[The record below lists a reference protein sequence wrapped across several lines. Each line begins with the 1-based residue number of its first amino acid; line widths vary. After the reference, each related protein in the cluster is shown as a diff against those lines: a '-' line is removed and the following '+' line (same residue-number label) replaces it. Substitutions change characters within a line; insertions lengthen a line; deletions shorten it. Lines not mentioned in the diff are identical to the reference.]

1 MYFKR
6 IDLQGFKS
14 FADPVSIE
22 FHEGITCIVGPNGS
36 GKSNISDA
44 LRWVLGEQSPKALRG
59 GKMEEVIFAG
69 TANRKSRGMAEVT
82 LVIDNTTGILPI
94 DYSEVAITRRMY
106 RSGQSE
112 YMINNTACRLKDIRE
127 LIMDTGIGVDGY
139 SIIGQGKISEIVSNK
154 PESRR
159 EIFEEAAGIVKY
171 RSRKEDA
178 EKKLENSNSNLER
191 VNDIIGEIEGRIDG
205 LKEDSRKAKEFLELR
220 ERQKGIEINITL
232 KNIESVELKN
242 EFLKD
247 ELTELTLEIDSFKER
262 KTAVEEDIAE
272 NRRMHSELDQ
282 EETAARDRLMFQA
295 QEISRIENQTQL
307 NQERLAAIERDKV
320 RLTDEIEAL
329 KEKCAVEEHNAAQM
343 AETKNQINEQIEA
356 LKTSLDE
363 ILEEQR
369 EQNQAVAD
377 LSQKV
382 EEQRDV
388 IYGLSVEM
396 SSSRSE
402 IAGLETLKDTLT
414 RRKELLLSEQEGAV
428 AGSGKLASEKASVEE
443 KIQKC
448 REDQKVLADQG
459 GRLRQEQKQKK
470 QQEEELR
477 RDMEELRISI
487 GQAQGKLRMFQ
498 DLENS
503 YEGYNGA
510 VKFLMKQNLPGLEGL
525 VAELIQVPKDLAT
538 AVETALGA
546 ALQNVVCADD
556 QSAQRAVAALKKA
569 KAGRLT
575 FLPVKSIRGGK
586 SNQVQNLADMDGYRG
601 LAVDCVEFDNRYQN
615 VMEYLLGRVV
625 IVDSL
630 EHAVRMSKKSASGLR
645 FVTLEGEVINASGA
659 ITGGMYKTNT
669 TNLLSRKAEIQQLT
683 EELEVMNQKKVEDT
697 ALMEQIR
704 KDSRILEDQLAALEQ
719 QYRGGQLEL
728 LEQEKQFQILSSQM
742 EDMETSGVKRDKELG
757 SLIREEASAEAMITD
772 LKTKLEEKNRRSTEA
787 DALLSQW
794 IPQLEEERRLA
805 ENLNEEV
812 TNRRMEI
819 NTLGNRRDSASEMEQ
834 RITATIRELQ
844 QDQVDRLNQI
854 EGLGQERLEL
864 MSGDGGLLQE
874 KETLQKEKAETE
886 QRLSEVQRQK
896 ADISR
901 YLAQEEQRRDEM
913 ADQLNEQARKK
924 FEAELK
930 LEKNENQISGWK
942 DKLWEDF
949 EISYI
954 QAMEFQS
961 EDFNLSQAQKES
973 RELRAKI
980 KALGDVNIGAIK
992 EYESTKDRYEFLTAQ
1007 RDDLLEAMNALK
1019 AIIDDMD
1026 KTIRQNFK
1034 ESFDKIMVNFESTFK
1049 QLFGGGTAQLRLED
1063 ESRPLES
1070 GIEIVAQPPGKKLQN
1085 INLMSGGEK
1094 TMTAIALMFA
1104 VLKAKPTP
1112 FCILDEVEAALD
1124 EANIDRFAKYLQNFR
1139 EIQFALVTHQKATM
1153 EYADVLYGVTMP
1165 EQGISKVLSLR
1176 MGDDFEL

>member
-44 LRWVLGEQSPKALRG
+44 LRWVLGEQSPKMLRG

-82 LVIDNTTGILPI
+82 LVIDNSTGILPI

-171 RSRKEDA
+171 RSRKEEA
-178 EKKLENSNSNLER
+178 EKKLESSNANLER
-191 VNDIIGEIEGRIDG
+191 VEDIIGEIEGRIDG
-205 LKEDSRKAKEFLELR
+205 LAEDSRKAKEYLELR

-232 KNIESVELKN
+232 KNIEQVELKN
-242 EFLKD
+242 EYLKD

-262 KTAVEEDIAE
+262 KAAVEADIAE
-272 NRRMHSELDQ
+272 NRQQQIELDQ
-282 EETAARDRLMFQA
+282 EETAVRDRLMFQA
-295 QEISRIENQTQL
+295 QEISRIENQAEL
-307 NQERLAAIERDKV
+307 NKERISAIERDKI
-320 RLTDEIEAL
+320 RLTEEIAAL
-329 KEKCAVEEHNAAQM
+329 KEKCSLEEHNAAQM
-343 AETKNQINEQIEA
+343 ADTKEDLNRQTEA
-356 LKTSLDE
+356 LKEALEE

-369 EQNQAVAD
+369 DQNQAVTD
-377 LSQKV
+377 LNHKV

-388 IYGLSVEM
+388 LYSLSVDM
-396 SSSRSE
+396 SSCRSE
-402 IAGLETLKDTLT
+402 INGLEALKDTLT
-414 RRKELLLSEQEGAV
+414 RRKELLLSEQEGAA
-428 AGSGKLASEKASVEE
+428 AGSGKLASEKTDVDE

-448 REDQKVLADQG
+448 RGDQKILADQG

-470 QQEEELR
+470 AQEEDLR
-477 RDMEELRISI
+477 RELEELRISI
-487 GQAQGKLRMFQ
+487 GQAQGKLRMYQ

-510 VKFLMKQNLPGLEGL
+510 VKFLMRQELPGLEGL
-525 VAELIQVPKDLAT
+525 VAELIQVPKELAT

-546 ALQNVVCADD
+546 ALQNVVCIDD
-556 QSAQRAVAALKKA
+556 QSAQRAVASLKKA

-575 FLPVKSIRGGK
+575 FLPVKSIRGGRA
-586 SNQVQNLADMDGYRG
+586 NQVQNLADMDGYRG
-601 LAVDCVEFDNRYQN
+601 LAVDCVDFDSRYQN

-625 IVDSL
+625 IVDNL
-630 EHAVRMSKKSASGLR
+630 DNAVRMSKKGGSGLR

-659 ITGGMYKTNT
+659 ITGGMYKTNS
-669 TNLLSRKAEIQQLT
+669 TNLLSRKAEIQQLS
-683 EELEVMNQKKVEDT
+683 EELELMNQKKTEGT
-697 ALMEQIR
+697 EQMEQLR
-704 KDSRILEDQLAALEQ
+704 KDARILEDQLAALEQ

-728 LEQEKQFQILSSQM
+728 MELEKQFQILSSQM
-742 EDMETSGVKRDKELG
+742 EDMETSGVKREKELD
-757 SLIREEASAEAMITD
+757 SLIREEASAEIMID
-772 LKTKLEEKNRRSTEA
+772 DAKAKLEEKTKKSLEA
-787 DALLSQW
+787 ERLLAEW
-794 IPQLEEERRLA
+794 IPQLEEDRRLA
-805 ENLNEEV
+805 EQLNSEV

-819 NTLGNRRDSASEMEQ
+819 HTLSNRRDSASEMEQ
-834 RITATIRELQ
+834 RILASIRDLQ
-844 QDQVDRLNQI
+844 KDQTDRLEQI
-854 EGLGQERLEL
+854 ESLSKERLEL
-864 MSGDGGLLQE
+864 MSGDGGLVQE
-874 KETLQKEKAETE
+874 KDILVKEKEESE
-886 QRLSEVQRQK
+886 QRLSEVQKKK
-896 ADISR
+896 ADISA
-901 YLAQEEQRRDEM
+901 YLAQEERRRDEM
-913 ADQLNEQARKK
+913 ADQLNDQARKK

-930 LEKNENQISGWK
+930 LEKNENQIAGWK

-954 QAMEFQS
+954 QAMEFES
-961 EDFNLSQAQKES
+961 EDFVMSQAQKES

-980 KALGDVNIGAIK
+980 KALGDVHVGAIK
-992 EYESTKDRYEFLTAQ
+992 EYEETKNRYEFLTAQ
-1007 RDDLLEAMNALK
+1007 RDDLVEAMNALK
-1019 AIIDDMD
+1019 AIIEDMD
-1026 KTIRQNFK
+1026 KTIRHNFK

-1063 ESRPLES
+1063 ETHPLES

-1124 EANIDRFAKYLQNFR
+1124 EANIDRFAKYLQNFK

>member
-44 LRWVLGEQSPKALRG
+44 LRWVLGEQSPKMLRG

-112 YMINNTACRLKDIRE
+112 YAINNTSCRLKDIRE

-171 RSRKEDA
+171 RSRKEEA
-178 EKKLENSNSNLER
+178 EKKLENSTANLDR
-191 VNDIIGEIEGRIDG
+191 VEDIIGEIEGRIDG
-205 LKEDSRKAKEFLELR
+205 LAEDSRKAKEFLELR

-232 KNIESVELKN
+232 KNIEQVELKN

-247 ELTELTLEIDSFKER
+247 ELTELTLEIDSFKDR
-262 KTAVEEDIAE
+262 KAAVEEDIAE
-272 NRRMHSELDQ
+272 NRNQHSLLDQ
-282 EETAARDRLMFQA
+282 EETAVRDRLMFQA
-295 QEISRIENQTQL
+295 QELSRIENQAEL
-307 NQERLAAIERDKV
+307 NKERISAIERDKV
-320 RLTDEIEAL
+320 RLTDEIAAL
-329 KEKCAVEEHNAAQM
+329 KEKCALEEHNAAQM
-343 AETKNQINEQIEA
+343 AETKEEMNRQVEAMKEA
-356 LKTSLDE
+356 LEE

-369 EQNQAVAD
+369 DQNQAV
-377 LSQKV
+377 SHMSRQV
-382 EEQRDV
+382 EEQRNL
-388 IYGLSVEM
+388 IYSLSAEM
-396 SSSRSE
+396 SSFRSE
-402 IAGLETLKDTLT
+402 INSLESLKSNFT
-414 RRKELLLSEQEGAV
+414 RRKELLLLEQEGA
-428 AGSGKLASEKASVEE
+428 AEGSGKLASEKTAVEE
-443 KIQKC
+443 RILKC

-459 GRLRQEQKQKK
+459 GRLRLEQKQKK
-470 QQEEELR
+470 AEEEALR
-477 RDMEELRISI
+477 GELEELRISI
-487 GQAQGKLRMFQ
+487 GQAQGKLRMYQ

-510 VKFLMKQNLPGLEGL
+510 VKFLMKQDLPGLEGL
-525 VAELIQVPKDLAT
+525 VAELIQVPKELAT
-538 AVETALGA
+538 AVETALGQ
-546 ALQNVVCADD
+546 ALQNVVCIDD
-556 QSAQRAVAALKKA
+556 QSAQRAVASLKKA

-575 FLPVKSIRGGK
+575 FLPVKSIRGGRAA
-586 SNQVQNLADMDGYRG
+586 QAQNLETMNGYRG
-601 LAVDCVEFDNRYQN
+601 LAVDCVEFDRRYQN

-625 IVDSL
+625 IVDNL
-630 EHAVRMSKKSASGLR
+630 DNAVTMSKKGGSGLR

-669 TNLLSRKAEIQQLT
+669 TNLLSRKAEIQQLSDD
-683 EELEVMNQKKVEDT
+683 LERMNQKKIDGT
-697 ALMEQIR
+697 AQMEQLR
-704 KDSRILEDQLAALEQ
+704 KDVRILEDQLAALEQ
-719 QYRGGQLEL
+719 QYRGGQLDLMEL
-728 LEQEKQFQILSSQM
+728 EKKFHILSSQM
-742 EDMETSGVKRDKELG
+742 DDMETSGVKRDKELE
-757 SLIREEASAEAMITD
+757 SLLREETSAEVMIND
-772 LKTKLEEKNRRSTEA
+772 LKAKLEEQTKKSLEA
-787 DALLSQW
+787 ERILSEW
-794 IPQLEEERRLA
+794 IPQLEEDRRLA
-805 ENLNEEV
+805 ENLNQEV
-812 TNRRMEI
+812 TDRRMEI
-819 NTLGNRRDSASEMEQ
+819 NTLGNRRDSASDMEQ
-834 RITATIRELQ
+834 RILASIRELQ
-844 QDQVDRLNQI
+844 KDQNDRLEQI
-854 EGLGQERLEL
+854 ESLTQERLEL

-874 KETLQKEKAETE
+874 KDTLIQEKAASE
-886 QRLSEVQRQK
+886 QRLAEVQKQK
-896 ADISR
+896 ADISA
-901 YLAQEEQRRDEM
+901 YLAQEERRRDEM

-954 QAMEFQS
+954 QAMEFES
-961 EDFNLSQAQKES
+961 EDFNMSQAQKES
-973 RELRAKI
+973 RELRSKI
-980 KALGDVNIGAIK
+980 KALGDVNVGAIK
-992 EYESTKDRYEFLTAQ
+992 EYETTKERYEFLTAQ
-1007 RDDLLEAMNALK
+1007 RDDLVEAMNALK
-1019 AIIDDMD
+1019 TIIEDMD

-1063 ESRPLES
+1063 ENHPLES

-1176 MGDDFEL
+1176 MGDNFEI

>member
-1 MYFKR
+1 
-6 IDLQGFKS
+6 
-14 FADPVSIE
+14 
-22 FHEGITCIVGPNGS
+22 
-36 GKSNISDA
+36 
-44 LRWVLGEQSPKALRG
+44 
-59 GKMEEVIFAG
+59 
-69 TANRKSRGMAEVT
+69 
-82 LVIDNTTGILPI
+82 
-94 DYSEVAITRRMY
+94 
-106 RSGQSE
+106 
-112 YMINNTACRLKDIRE
+112 
-127 LIMDTGIGVDGY
+127 
-139 SIIGQGKISEIVSNK
+139 
-154 PESRR
+154 
-159 EIFEEAAGIVKY
+159 
-171 RSRKEDA
+171 
-178 EKKLENSNSNLER
+178 
-191 VNDIIGEIEGRIDG
+191 
-205 LKEDSRKAKEFLELR
+205 
-220 ERQKGIEINITL
+220 
-232 KNIESVELKN
+232 
-242 EFLKD
+242 
-247 ELTELTLEIDSFKER
+247 
-262 KTAVEEDIAE
+262 
-272 NRRMHSELDQ
+272 
-282 EETAARDRLMFQA
+282 
-295 QEISRIENQTQL
+295 
-307 NQERLAAIERDKV
+307 
-320 RLTDEIEAL
+320 
-329 KEKCAVEEHNAAQM
+329 
-343 AETKNQINEQIEA
+343 
-356 LKTSLDE
+356 
-363 ILEEQR
+363 
-369 EQNQAVAD
+369 
-377 LSQKV
+377 
-382 EEQRDV
+382 
-388 IYGLSVEM
+388 
-396 SSSRSE
+396 
-402 IAGLETLKDTLT
+402 
-414 RRKELLLSEQEGAV
+414 
-428 AGSGKLASEKASVEE
+428 
-443 KIQKC
+443 
-448 REDQKVLADQG
+448 
-459 GRLRQEQKQKK
+459 
-470 QQEEELR
+470 
-477 RDMEELRISI
+477 
-487 GQAQGKLRMFQ
+487 
-498 DLENS
+498 
-503 YEGYNGA
+503 
-510 VKFLMKQNLPGLEGL
+510 
-525 VAELIQVPKDLAT
+525 
-538 AVETALGA
+538 
-546 ALQNVVCADD
+546 
-556 QSAQRAVAALKKA
+556 
-569 KAGRLT
+569 
-575 FLPVKSIRGGK
+575 
-586 SNQVQNLADMDGYRG
+586 
-601 LAVDCVEFDNRYQN
+601 
-615 VMEYLLGRVV
+615 
-625 IVDSL
+625 
-630 EHAVRMSKKSASGLR
+630 
-645 FVTLEGEVINASGA
+645 
-659 ITGGMYKTNT
+659 
-669 TNLLSRKAEIQQLT
+669 
-683 EELEVMNQKKVEDT
+683 
-697 ALMEQIR
+697 
-704 KDSRILEDQLAALEQ
+704 
-719 QYRGGQLEL
+719 
-728 LEQEKQFQILSSQM
+728 
-742 EDMETSGVKRDKELG
+742 VKRDKELG

>member
-44 LRWVLGEQSPKALRG
+44 LRWVLGEQSPKMLRG

-82 LVIDNTTGILPI
+82 LVIDNSTGILPI

-112 YMINNTACRLKDIRE
+112 YAINNTTCRLRDIRE

-171 RSRKEDA
+171 RSRKA
-178 EKKLENSNSNLER
+178 EAETKLNNSNTNLER

-205 LKEDSRKAKEFLELR
+205 LEEDSRKAKEYLELR
-220 ERQKGIEINITL
+220 ERQKGIEINIIL
-232 KNIESVELKN
+232 KNIETVELKN
-242 EFLKD
+242 EYLKD
-247 ELTELTLEIDSFKER
+247 ELSELTLEIDSFKER
-262 KTAVEEDIAE
+262 KEAVETDIAE
-272 NRRMHSELDQ
+272 NRRQNTLLDQ
-282 EETAARDRLMFQA
+282 EETVARDRIMEQA

-307 NQERLAAIERDKV
+307 NQERLSTIERENV
-320 RLTDEIEAL
+320 RLNDEIAAL
-329 KEKCAVEEHNAAQM
+329 KDKCSMEENNAAQIR
-343 AETKNQINEQIEA
+343 ESQN
-356 LKTSLDE
+356 L
-363 ILEEQR
+363 LEEQIR
-369 EQNQAVAD
+369 DQKESLNEIVEEQKEQNQSVSD
-377 LSQKV
+377 LNRKV
-382 EEQRDV
+382 EEQRDT

-396 SSSRSE
+396 SSCRSE
-402 IAGLETLKDTLT
+402 INGLETLKDTLT
-414 RRKELLLSEQEGAV
+414 RRKQLLLSEQEGASL
-428 AGSGKLASEKASVEE
+428 GSDKLAQERAAVEE
-443 KIQKC
+443 TIRKC
-448 REDQKVLADQG
+448 REDQKTLADQG
-459 GRLRQEQKQKK
+459 GRLRLEQKQKK
-470 QQEEELR
+470 LQEEELR
-477 RDMEELRISI
+477 REMEELRISI

-510 VKFLMKQNLPGLEGL
+510 VKFLMRQELPGLEGL

-546 ALQNVVCADD
+546 SLQNVVCADD
-556 QSAQRAVAALKKA
+556 QSAQRAVGALKKA

-586 SNQVQNLADMDGYRG
+586 ANQVQSLVDMEGYRG

-625 IVDSL
+625 IVDNL
-630 EHAVRMSKKSASGLR
+630 DNAVRMSKKGGSGLR

-683 EELEVMNQKKVEDT
+683 EDLEAMDRKKTEGV
-697 ALMEQIR
+697 ARMEQAR
-704 KDSRILEDQLAALEQ
+704 KDSQRLEEQLAALEQ

-728 LEQEKQFQILSSQM
+728 LEQEKQQQILASQM
-742 EDMETSGVKRDKELG
+742 EDLEHSGEKREKELE
-757 SLIREEASAEAMITD
+757 SLIREEQSAEDMISDLRKQLNEKTARSAEA
-772 LKTKLEEKNRRSTEA
+772 ER
-787 DALLSQW
+787 LLAEW
-794 IPQLEEERRLA
+794 IPQLEEERRMADHLT
-805 ENLNEEV
+805 EEV

-819 NTLGNRRDSASEMEQ
+819 NALTNRRDSASEMEKRIIESIGDLQ
-834 RITATIRELQ
+834 RQ
-844 QDQVDRLNQI
+844 QQERLNQI
-854 EGLGQERLEL
+854 QRLADERVEL

-874 KETLQKEKAETE
+874 REALQKAKAETE
-886 QRLSEVQRQK
+886 QRLAEVQRQK
-896 ADISR
+896 ADISK
-901 YLAQEEQRRDEM
+901 YLEQEERRRDEM
-913 ADQLNEQARKK
+913 ANQLNEQQRKK

-930 LEKNENQISGWK
+930 LEKNESQIAGWK
-942 DKLWEDF
+942 DKIWEDF

-961 EDFNLSQAQKES
+961 DEFVMSQAQKES
-973 RELRAKI
+973 REIRAKI
-980 KALGDVNIGAIK
+980 KALGDVNVGAIK
-992 EYESTKDRYEFLTAQ
+992 EYETTKDRYEFLTAQ
-1007 RDDLLEAMNALK
+1007 RDDLVEAMNSLK

-1026 KTIRQNFK
+1026 KTIRHNFK

-1063 ESRPLES
+1063 ENNPLEC

>member
-82 LVIDNTTGILPI
+82 LVIDNSTGILPI

-106 RSGQSE
+106 RSGDSE
-112 YMINNTACRLKDIRE
+112 YAINNTTCRLRDIRE

-171 RSRKEDA
+171 RSRKA
-178 EKKLENSNSNLER
+178 EAERKLENSNANLER

-242 EFLKD
+242 EYLKD
-247 ELTELTLEIDSFKER
+247 ELTELTTQIDSFKER
-262 KTAVEEDIAE
+262 KAAVEADINE
-272 NRRMHSELDQ
+272 NRRIKGELDQ
-282 EETAARDRLMFQA
+282 EETEARDRIMFQA

-307 NQERLAAIERDKV
+307 NQERVAAIDRDKI
-320 RLTDEIEAL
+320 RLTDEIAVLKDKCSMEERNAEQIREGRQLLNEQMEAL
-329 KEKCAVEEHNAAQM
+329 KDSL
-343 AETKNQINEQIEA
+343 AEIQ
-356 LKTSLDE
+356 
-363 ILEEQR
+363 EEQK
-369 EQNQAVAD
+369 EQNQAVNE
-377 LSQKV
+377 LSRKV

-396 SSSRSE
+396 GSSRSE
-402 IAGLETLKDTLT
+402 ISGLENLKDTLT
-414 RRKELLLSEQEGAV
+414 RRKNLLVSEREGASQ
-428 AGSGKLASEKASVEE
+428 GSDKLAKERALVEE
-443 KIQKC
+443 KIQKY

-459 GRLRQEQKQKK
+459 GRLRMEQKEKK
-470 QQEEELR
+470 FQEEQLR
-477 RDMEELRISI
+477 KEMEELRISI
-487 GQAQGKLRMFQ
+487 GQAQGKLRMYQ

-510 VKFLMKQNLPGLEGL
+510 VKFLMRQQMEGLEGL

-556 QSAQRAVAALKKA
+556 QSAQRAVGALKKA

-575 FLPVKSIRGGK
+575 FLPVKSIRGGR
-586 SNQVQNLADMDGYRG
+586 SNQAQALADMDGYRG
-601 LAVDCVEFDNRYQN
+601 LAVDCVEFDARYQS

-630 EHAVRMSKKSASGLR
+630 DNAVRMSKKGGSGLR

-669 TNLLSRKAEIQQLT
+669 TNLLSRKAEIQELT
-683 EELEVMNQKKVEDT
+683 EELEQ
-697 ALMEQIR
+697 MERRKTEGMAAMDQAR
-704 KDSRILEDQLAALEQ
+704 KDSARLEEQLAALEQ

-728 LEQEKQFQILSSQM
+728 LEQEKQQQILASQM
-742 EDMETSGVKRDKELG
+742 EDLEHSGERRDRELD
-757 SLIREEASAEAMITD
+757 SLIREEASAEEMIQK
-772 LKTKLEEKNRRSTEA
+772 LKIQLEEKNRTSLEA
-787 DALLSQW
+787 ERLLAQW
-794 IPQLEEERRLA
+794 IPQLEEERRQA
-805 ENLNEEV
+805 DHLNEEV
-812 TNRRMEI
+812 TNRRMEM
-819 NTLGNRRDSASEMEQ
+819 NALSNRRDSAAEMEQ
-834 RITATIRELQ
+834 RVMASIRELTK
-844 QDQVDRLNQI
+844 DQEERMAQM
-854 EGLGQERLEL
+854 ESLGEERLAL
-864 MSGDGGLLQE
+864 LSGDGGLLQE

-886 QRLSEVQRQK
+886 QRLVEVQAK
-896 ADISR
+896 KSDISK
-901 YLAQEEQRRDEM
+901 YLDQEERRKSEMDE
-913 ADQLNEQARKK
+913 QLFGQQQKK
-924 FEAELK
+924 YEVELK
-930 LEKNENQISGWK
+930 LGKNETQIAGWK

-954 QAMEFQS
+954 QAMEFES
-961 EDFNLSQAQKES
+961 EDFVMSQAQKES
-973 RELRAKI
+973 REIRSKI
-980 KALGDVNIGAIK
+980 KELGDVNVGAIK
-992 EYESTKDRYEFLTAQ
+992 EYEEIKNRYEFLTVQ

-1034 ESFDKIMVNFESTFK
+1034 ESFDKIVVNFESTFK

-1063 ESRPLES
+1063 EAHPLES

-1124 EANIDRFAKYLQNFR
+1124 EANIDRFAKYLQNFK